1 MKKWLWVMIAGGVLA
16 VVIIVGVIYVTHPHS
31 KTKVILSPTQ
41 LQTLQYTV
49 PSLTTNLS
57 DNSMIQTTIV
67 LQTDSQNTMNT
78 LTNSTAQVN
87 NDVISV
93 LNDTSGAEINM
104 PNGLTI
110 LRQRLIKSLSIFG
123 KITKVYFTQ
132 FIVQ

>member
-1 MKKWLWVMIAGGVLA
+1 MKKWLWVMIAGGLLA
-16 VVIIVGVIYVTHPHS
+16 VVIIVGVIYVTRPHS

-104 PNGLTI
+104 PNGLSL
-110 LRQRLIKSLSIFG
+110 LRQRLITALSSFG